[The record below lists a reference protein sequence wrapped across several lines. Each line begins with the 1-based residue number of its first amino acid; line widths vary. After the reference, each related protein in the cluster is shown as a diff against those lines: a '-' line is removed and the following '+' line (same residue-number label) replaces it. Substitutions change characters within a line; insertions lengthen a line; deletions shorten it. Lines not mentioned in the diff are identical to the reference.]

1 MASMAYER
9 IKTEHAGAKNGG
21 GAWMTRA
28 EAKQTAKRQRRLED
42 EAAIQTEAND
52 TEHPQ
57 WAVPFWGMTAK
68 EKLLQEAP
76 RWSEHDAQI
85 ALRAVEREHA
95 DDNQDEWGDLD
106 EFSARASTP
115 TLRRLDE
122 QEAAAGFSWENHRK
136 S

>member
-52 TEHPQ
+52 AEHP
-57 WAVPFWGMTAK
+57 
-68 EKLLQEAP
+68 
-76 RWSEHDAQI
+76 R
-85 ALRAVEREHA
+85 
-95 DDNQDEWGDLD
+95 
-106 EFSARASTP
+106 
-115 TLRRLDE
+115 
-122 QEAAAGFSWENHRK
+122 
-136 S
+136 